1 LTPFVVGAYLF
12 LGQGGAPGKGAA
24 VEGVDVVVE
33 CVLDE
38 SAMVVP
44 PHWRSRIP
52 FQFAPVTTAAAATSA
67 ADGADGGSAA
77 GENGPQGGLTAEDK
91 TAWLLPSLRPAAA
104 SARFQWTL
112 DVLAGTV
119 ISAAHDTYDLERR
132 LKMKNAWEEA
142 VPGRAARAS
151 AAVSYAVAKRA
162 VRSNDTAMLGLF
174 GAAEGGAGGAGGAGS
189 PSGSTPAAASKE
201 GSPMG
206 PSAHTTAPATSRGSA
221 DLLAEIL
228 AEALEKEV
236 CTRSRILLSLPVY
249 GSFLTTSLL
258 PAPCSLL
265 PALPPHRHVT
275 GEDGLVRT

>member
-1 LTPFVVGAYLF
+1 
-12 LGQGGAPGKGAA
+12 

-38 SAMVVP
+38 GAMVVP

-52 FQFAPVTTAAAATSA
+52 FQFAPVTTAAATSA

-77 GENGPQGGLTAEDK
+77 GENGQQGGLTAEDK

-162 VRSNDTAMLGLF
+162 VRCNDTALLGLF
-174 GAAEGGAGGAGGAGS
+174 GAAEGGAG
-189 PSGSTPAAASKE
+189 P
-201 GSPMG
+201 
-206 PSAHTTAPATSRGSA
+206 
-221 DLLAEIL
+221 L
-228 AEALEKEV
+228 ALELKDLV
-236 CTRSRILLSLPVY
+236 GWARAQADARLSRPGPTT
-249 GSFLTTSLL
+249 GSS
-258 PAPCSLL
+258 
-265 PALPPHRHVT
+265 PPPT
-275 GEDGLVRT
+275 